1 MHPAALKLP
10 GFYRRKNKMKKIVL
24 FGLPLIALVFA
35 VACKKAEVAPVTEA
49 PAEVAGTAVEA
60 APVAVTPAPV
70 EAPKT
75 EKKGK

>member
-1 MHPAALKLP
+1 
-10 GFYRRKNKMKKIVL
+10 MKKIVL

-49 PAEVAGTAVEA
+49 PAAVAGTAVETPVA

-70 EAPKT
+70 AAPKT